1 MDSSV
6 PCLVLF
12 VVGENCQ
19 VAGWGDVGKSRHTSK
34 ALQWANVAIKDMTEC
49 RVKTFLYFLKN
60 DIKELTGSDSNSK
73 LTWKNLEKL
82 GHSKSYVSAAETI
95 IYRPIN
101 NRMHICAGDTKTNT
115 CQVINVLK
123 FAANYIQCS
132 EAKV

>member
-6 PCLVLF
+6 PSLVLF
-12 VVGENCQ
+12 VAGAHCQ
-19 VAGWGDVGKSRHTSK
+19 VAGWGDVGESRHTPK
-34 ALQWANVAIKDMTEC
+34 LLKWTNVAITDMAEC

-73 LTWKNLEKL
+73 LTWENLEKL

-101 NRMHICAGDTKTNT
+101 NRMHICAGDTKTDT
-115 CQVINVLK
+115 CQVITFLN
-123 FAANYIQCS
+123 FSHIYGYAARKN
-132 EAKV
+132 